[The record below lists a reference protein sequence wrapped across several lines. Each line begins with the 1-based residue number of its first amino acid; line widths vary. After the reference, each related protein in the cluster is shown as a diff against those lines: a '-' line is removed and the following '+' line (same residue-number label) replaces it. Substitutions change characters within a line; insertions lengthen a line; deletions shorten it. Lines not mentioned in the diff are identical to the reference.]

1 MSTDS
6 QILSRELQT
15 PTLYGVNVLDSIAG
29 EYLPLTGGSME
40 GEIDMN
46 GYKITNLGQT
56 SLQAGDAVNLQTL
69 QSYFNQSRQIPST
82 TLSARSN
89 TEPLTS
95 IGNVPILPGLL
106 SGNSSTY
113 QNQTNWEFVFDGVSI
128 DGVRLGSNNVIGLP
142 TAATLKVSFTLNLNY
157 STAFVASVN
166 LRIQNLPLGN
176 VVADTII
183 PIPPD
188 SDDIF
193 EMILPVPYTD
203 FQLSQFDN
211 YIVSMI
217 LEINQPVTVTSR
229 LLALQYIFSY

>member
-29 EYLPLTGGSME
+29 DYLPISGGIMQ

-46 GYKITNLGQT
+46 GYKITNLGQN

-82 TLSARSN
+82 TLSARYNSE
-89 TEPLTS
+89 TLTS
-95 IGNVPILPGLL
+95 AGDILIVPGILAGNR
-106 SGNSSTY
+106 STY
-113 QNQTNWEFVFDGVSI
+113 QNQTNWEDIFDGLTI

-142 TAATLKVSFTLNLNY
+142 TSATLKVSFRFNLSH
-157 STAFVASVN
+157 STTFTASVK
-166 LRIQNLPLGN
+166 LRVQDLRTGL
-176 VVADTII
+176 VVAETDL
-183 PIPPD
+183 PIPPNS
-188 SDDIF
+188 SDTF
-193 EMILPVPYTD
+193 EMSLPVPYSD
-203 FQLSQFDN
+203 FSLADFDN
-211 YIVSMI
+211 FIVSMI
-217 LEINQPVTVTSR
+217 LSVDQPVIVMSR